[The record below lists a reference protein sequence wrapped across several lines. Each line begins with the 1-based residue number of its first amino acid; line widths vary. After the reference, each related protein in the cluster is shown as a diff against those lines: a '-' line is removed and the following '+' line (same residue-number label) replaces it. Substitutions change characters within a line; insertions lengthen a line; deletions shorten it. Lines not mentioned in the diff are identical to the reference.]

1 MTVKKFIEL
10 CKHRN
15 VSPEHE
21 FISYRGSSIVI
32 TQERDGRE
40 FIVDDV
46 LMRHVTFG
54 GWCERLERM
63 GIDHGTMMVES
74 WPNVMRLKVE
84 DIAIDKHYIKL

>member
-15 VSPEHE
+15 VSPEHK
-21 FISYRGSSIVI
+21 FISYRASSIVI

-54 GWCERLERM
+54 GWCERLEQM

-74 WPNVMRLKVE
+74 WPNVMSLKAE

>member
-10 CKHRN
+10 CKHHN
-15 VSPEHE
+15 VTPEHK
-21 FISYRGSSIVI
+21 FISYRSSSIVV

-74 WPNVMRLKVE
+74 WPNMMSLKVE
-84 DIAIDKHYIKL
+84 DIAIDDQHIKL

>member
-15 VSPEHE
+15 VTPDHK
-21 FISYRGSSIVI
+21 FISYRSSSIVV

-63 GIDHGTMMVES
+63 CIDHGTVMVES
-74 WPNVMRLKVE
+74 WPNVMSLKVE
-84 DIAIDKHYIKL
+84 DIAIDNKYIKL